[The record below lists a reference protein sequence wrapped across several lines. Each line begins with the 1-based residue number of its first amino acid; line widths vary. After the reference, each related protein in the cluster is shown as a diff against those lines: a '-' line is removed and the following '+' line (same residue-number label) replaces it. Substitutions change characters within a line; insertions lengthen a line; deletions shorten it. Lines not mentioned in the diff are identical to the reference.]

1 MARWEEPYTA
11 TCHLYTVDKD
21 TWETENEIGK
31 IRSFSITRSAT
42 EDVPLL
48 ESCSMQLDIAPKDDP
63 VEGWYRMVAHIS
75 QGGRIERHPL
85 MTFLRQD
92 GERALSNTSSVV
104 TCTGYSVLKPAD
116 LMRIDRGYYVPKGV
130 RGPEFVRDLLRE
142 GGVVAPIHVKGSF
155 DLTSYLVFDLDS
167 TYIQAAWQVLDANSW
182 VMFIDA
188 NGEITISEKP
198 DDPVLVL
205 DRANAKL
212 VKTGGKKSVDNAE
225 VCNRYFA
232 IDGDAHAVAVND
244 LPESRMSVQNR
255 GLYSDIIDSSPALVD
270 GESLDRYAMRM
281 LKENSIVTHKYQYER
296 RYWPD
301 ILPFSIVRAS
311 LGSIGM
317 IGDLRVLSQTITFQK
332 GLKVSE
338 TAGYEEV
345 TYDPWQIR

>member
-1 MARWEEPYTA
+1 MTRWEEPYTA

-21 TWETENEIGK
+21 TWETENEIGR
-31 IRSFSITRSAT
+31 IRSFSISRSAT

-48 ESCSMQLDIAPKDDP
+48 ESCSFSMDIDPTDDP

-75 QGGRIERHPL
+75 QNGLVERHPL
-85 MTFLRQD
+85 MTFFRQD
-92 GERALSNTSSVV
+92 GERNLSVSVSTV

-116 LMRIDRGYYVPKGV
+116 LARIPRGYYVPKGV
-130 RGPEFVRDLLRE
+130 RGPEFVKDLLRK
-142 GGVVAPIHVKGSF
+142 GGVIAPINIEGSF

-182 VMFIDA
+182 VMFIDP
-188 NGEITISEKP
+188 NGAITISAKP
-198 DDPVLVL
+198 TDPGLVL
-205 DRANAKL
+205 DRANARL
-212 VKTGGKKSVDNAE
+212 VKKGGRKSVDNAE
-225 VCNRYFA
+225 VCNRYYA
-232 IDGDAHAVAVND
+232 IDGDATAVAVND
-244 LPESRMSVQNR
+244 LDDSRMSVQHR

-281 LKENSIVTHKYQYER
+281 LKENSVVTHKYQYER

-301 ILPFSIVRAS
+301 ILPFSLVRAS

-317 IGDLRVLSQTITFQK
+317 TGDLRVLNQTVNFGK
-332 GLKVSE
+332 GLSVSE

-345 TYDPWQIR
+345 TYDPWQLR